1 VIDVIKYPSDEAE
14 LKISAIAKRRPGADP
29 ALEAKVVEIIGA
41 VKSEGDAAVL
51 RYTRR
56 FDAPGLEE
64 GQLCVSDEEIDAACG
79 EVDSDFV
86 SIIRTAIRNIEDFHK
101 QQIRHS
107 HFMTKPDGT
116 FLGQIVRPVRAAGIY
131 IPGGQGGETPLIS
144 SVLMNT
150 IPARLAGVRDI
161 AMVTPPRNDGSI
173 NPYLLAA
180 AREAGVNRIYR
191 AGSAWGIAALAY
203 GTKSIRPVDVIVGPG
218 NIYVALAKKLLA
230 GEVGIDM
237 IAGPSEILVLADSS
251 ARADYIAADLLSQ
264 AEHDSMASAICITT
278 EESLAGDISLSVSR
292 RLTSLPRGE
301 TAAASIERYG
311 AVFLVQSV
319 DAAFGLANRIAPEH
333 LELHLKDPLP
343 WLGRIENAGAVFIGD
358 HTPEPVGDY
367 FAGPNHVLPTAGT
380 ARFASALG
388 VDDFVK
394 KTNVI
399 AYSRAAFDRDAP
411 SIIRLAELEGLM
423 AHAES
428 VRIRLKKGAG
438 SRKRGARR
446 VKSEE

>member
-1 VIDVIKYPSDEAE
+1 VIDVIAYPSDRAE
-14 LKISAIAKRRPGADP
+14 RKISAIASRRPGADP
-29 ALEAKVVEIIGA
+29 ALEAAVLEMIGA

-51 RYTRR
+51 RYARR
-56 FDAPGLEE
+56 FDAPLLEV
-64 GQLCVSDEEIDAACG
+64 GMLSVSGEEIDAACRT
-79 EVDSDFV
+79 VDSDFLP
-86 SIIRTAIRNIEDFHK
+86 IIRTAIRNIEDFHK
-101 QQIRHS
+101 QQMRYS
-107 HFMTKPDGT
+107 HFMTRPDGT
-116 FLGQIVRPVRAAGIY
+116 FIGQMVRPVRAAGIY
-131 IPGGQGGETPLIS
+131 IPGGRGGETPLVS
-144 SVLMNT
+144 SVLMNA
-150 IPARLAGVRDI
+150 IPARLAGVPDI
-161 AMVTPPRNDGSI
+161 AMTTPPRKDGSI

-180 AREAGVNRIYR
+180 AREVGVSRIYR

-203 GTKSIRPVDVIVGPG
+203 GTESISSVDVIVGPG

-237 IAGPSEILVLADSS
+237 IAGPSEVLVLADSS
-251 ARADYIAADLLSQ
+251 AKADYIAADLLGQ

-278 EESLAGDISLSVSR
+278 EQSLAGDVSLSVSR
-292 RLTSLPRGE
+292 QLTSLTRSE

-311 AVFLVQSV
+311 AVFVVQSV
-319 DAAFGLANRIAPEH
+319 EAAFELANRIAPEH
-333 LELHLKDPLP
+333 LELHLRDPLP

-388 VDDFVK
+388 VDDFLK
-394 KTNVI
+394 KTSVI

-411 SIIRLAELEGLM
+411 SIIRLAELEGLT

-428 VRIRLKKGAG
+428 VRIRLSKKGAARG
-438 SRKRGARR
+438 GAASRTKA
-446 VKSEE
+446 E